1 MHLVVAA
8 TDTDLDADWILQD
21 SKPGIGNL
29 IHLADYTTADFNLD
43 NSNRCYLGY
52 SNSRHTVVNLRNIDL
67 TVSIGLA
74 NTHHC

>member
-21 SKPGIGNL
+21 LKPGIGNL

-43 NSNRCYLGY
+43 NSNHCYLGY
-52 SNSRHTVVNLRNIDL
+52 ISSGHTVVNLRNIDL

>member
-1 MHLVVAA
+1 MRLVVAA
-8 TDTDLDADWILQD
+8 ADTDLDADWILQD

-29 IHLADYTTADFNLD
+29 IHLADCTTADFNLD
-43 NSNRCYLGY
+43 NSNHCYLGY
-52 SNSRHTVVNLRNIDL
+52 ISSGHTVVNLRNIDL

>member
-1 MHLVVAA
+1 MRLVVAA

-21 SKPGIGNL
+21 LMPGIGNL

-43 NSNRCYLGY
+43 NSNHCYLGY
-52 SNSRHTVVNLRNIDL
+52 ISSGHTVVNLRNIDL